1 VIDKVSLF
9 TPDQRERHWFFSFF
23 FSRHF
28 LSCASPP
35 AHLLSTPQNYITSQF
50 SNPNDL
56 PLHGG
61 VRYATGGSGPTDY
74 PRINEAAWKKLAGR
88 TAAGRRGGGAGSGGG
103 AGAGAITGAV
113 RELLLVDA
121 LRGVTPIV
129 SWDDALVG
137 DGTPGEIGLALHQ
150 LLKED
155 RRPPGPGERPLGE
168 AEGVESSSSGGG
180 ALVGEEGSLRL
191 PLHVHVPYGYL
202 TGMMDELV

>member
-1 VIDKVSLF
+1 
-9 TPDQRERHWFFSFF
+9 
-23 FSRHF
+23 
-28 LSCASPP
+28 
-35 AHLLSTPQNYITSQF
+35 
-50 SNPNDL
+50 
-56 PLHGG
+56 

-74 PRINEAAWKKLAGR
+74 PRINEAAWRKLAGR
-88 TAAGRRGGGAGSGGG
+88 TAAGRRGGGAGGGG
-103 AGAGAITGAV
+103 GGGSSAGELTGAV

-137 DGTPGEIGLALHQ
+137 DGTPGEVGLALHQ

-168 AEGVESSSSGGG
+168 AEGVASAGGG
-180 ALVGEEGSLRL
+180 GGGGEAGLTL